1 MKFTSALT
9 AGQTQASLD
18 PMAFARRDLVFSVLF
33 VGDERLIRH
42 LVVESAKRLRAE
54 WDQGIKEAS
63 LVRLR
68 VMFFLLMDR
77 DPALKERIV
86 HGWPE
91 LCVVGMDTSKATRF
105 FQSLRAEVLD
115 PWLVDERKCED
126 ELVSHVIDLYL
137 VS

>member
-1 MKFTSALT
+1 M
-9 AGQTQASLD
+9 
-18 PMAFARRDLVFSVLF
+18 VFGVLF

-42 LVVESAKRLRAE
+42 LVADSAKRLGADDWLAGVR
-54 WDQGIKEAS
+54 EAS

-77 DPALKERIV
+77 DAALRAKIAD
-86 HGWPE
+86 GWPD
-91 LCVVGMDTSKATRF
+91 LCVAPMDPAKAALF
-105 FQSLRAEVLD
+105 FSSLRAEVID

-126 ELVSHVIDLYL
+126 DFVSHVIDLYL